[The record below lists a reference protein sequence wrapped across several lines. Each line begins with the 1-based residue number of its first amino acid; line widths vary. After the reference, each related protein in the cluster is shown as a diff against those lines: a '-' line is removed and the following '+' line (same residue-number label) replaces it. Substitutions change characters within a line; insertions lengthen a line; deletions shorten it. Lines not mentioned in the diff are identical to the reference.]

1 MFLRLDTK
9 QGTSNVFCRSLKR
22 TFFLT
27 DYFPDK
33 QWFVCMKQALE
44 QRVLYSCCLV
54 AFIPV
59 AWLLLSATKD

>member
-9 QGTSNVFCRSLKR
+9 TRHQQRLLQIIKKD
-22 TFFLT
+22 FFLNRLFSGQT
-27 DYFPDK
+27 VV
-33 QWFVCMKQALE
+33 VCMKQALE